1 VKYLVLARG
10 LHDDLPVRLCETEK
24 EAMVFAASGPL
35 RRETMHVGRVL
46 GLPRGIGIEFWSVVE
61 FDDDGKPVRKI
72 AV

>member
-1 VKYLVLARG
+1 
-10 LHDDLPVRLCETEK
+10 
-24 EAMVFAASGPL
+24 
-35 RRETMHVGRVL
+35 MHVGRVL